1 MTSGLLVKHATP
13 LCQLQDLGRVGYR
26 AQGVTRSGA
35 MDRFNLKVAN
45 ALVSNALNTACLE
58 LSLTGATFE
67 LTAAS
72 ARIALAGDFDF
83 KINGVAKEVF
93 CSHRI
98 IEGDTVEIGA
108 PHTGLRAYLAIA
120 GGFDSAPV
128 LGSCATHTR
137 SKLGGFI
144 NGISFGE
151 TLPVNVPM
159 ALSGHEC
166 GLRHGLRRGPTGTV
180 RVVAGP
186 QQEHF
191 SPSGIKSFYG
201 SEYKVTDECDRM
213 GIRLDGARI
222 EHVGDGNIISDPV
235 LPGSV
240 QVPAGG
246 QPIILMADGPTTG
259 GYPKIAT
266 VASVDL
272 AVLAQLAPG
281 AELHFE
287 QISVEESQ
295 TLLRDE
301 ARFFASLP
309 QRLDRF

>member
-1 MTSGLLVKHATP
+1 MTAGLLVKHATP
-13 LCQLQDLGRVGYR
+13 LCQLQDLGRIGYR

-45 ALVSNALNTACLE
+45 ALVANPLNTACLE
-58 LSLTGATFE
+58 LTLTGATFE
-67 LTAAS
+67 LTATS

-83 KINGVAKEVF
+83 KINGIAKEVF

-98 IEGDTVEIGA
+98 VEGDTIEIGA
-108 PHTGLRAYLAIA
+108 PQTGLRAYLAIA
-120 GGFDSAPV
+120 GGFDSSPI

-137 SKLGGFI
+137 SKLGGFAHGI
-144 NGISFGE
+144 NFGE
-151 TLPVNVPM
+151 TLPIKAPIAV
-159 ALSGHEC
+159 SGHEC
-166 GLRHGLRRGPTGTV
+166 SLRQGLRRGPKEIV

-191 SPSGIKSFYG
+191 SSSGIESFYT
-201 SEYKVTDECDRM
+201 SAYKVTDECDRM

-235 LPGSV
+235 MPGSV

-281 AELHFE
+281 AGLQFE

-295 TLLRDE
+295 TLVRDE